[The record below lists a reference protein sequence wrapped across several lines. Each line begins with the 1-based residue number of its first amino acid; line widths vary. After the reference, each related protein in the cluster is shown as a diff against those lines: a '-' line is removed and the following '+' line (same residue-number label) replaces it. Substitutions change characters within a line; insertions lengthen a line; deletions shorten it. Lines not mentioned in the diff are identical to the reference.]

1 MALFET
7 AQKSRGKEHIARMVL
22 LVSKPNKG
30 CKLLLC
36 KIRRRSFPEV
46 D

>member
-1 MALFET
+1 MAVFET
-7 AQKSRGKEHIARMVL
+7 AQKSRGKEDITKTVL

-30 CKLLLC
+30 YKLLLC
-36 KIRRRSFPEV
+36 KIRRRSFLEV